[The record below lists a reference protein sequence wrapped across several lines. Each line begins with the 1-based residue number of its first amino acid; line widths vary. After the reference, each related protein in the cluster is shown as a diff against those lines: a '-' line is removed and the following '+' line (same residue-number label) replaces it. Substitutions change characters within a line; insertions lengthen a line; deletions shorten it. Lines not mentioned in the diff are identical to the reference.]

1 MLHSPFYAEREKK
14 RNNNLIFNSLYLR
27 RESGERWARAHS
39 FPGKVRRGLE
49 AEPGPRGTQLG
60 RSFSGPPGR
69 PARPVSGSGR
79 TGSYKPNRAKRDE
92 TVDAA
97 EEKEARSPA
106 PLFCLCCGGVRGAQ
120 SEVFPCDRERTAML
134 VRMAVGVM
142 TSASKQWLSLF
153 RLKLGGEARREN
165 KDKCRLTCLLCI
177 RCHVPVN
184 TSPKTKAWMR

>member
-97 EEKEARSPA
+97 EEKQEA
-106 PLFCLCCGGVRGAQ
+106 L
-120 SEVFPCDRERTAML
+120 
-134 VRMAVGVM
+134 
-142 TSASKQWLSLF
+142 
-153 RLKLGGEARREN
+153 
-165 KDKCRLTCLLCI
+165 LLCFVSAAAGSVEPRV
-177 RCHVPVN
+177 RCSLVTARGRPCL
-184 TSPKTKAWMR
+184 SAWLWGS